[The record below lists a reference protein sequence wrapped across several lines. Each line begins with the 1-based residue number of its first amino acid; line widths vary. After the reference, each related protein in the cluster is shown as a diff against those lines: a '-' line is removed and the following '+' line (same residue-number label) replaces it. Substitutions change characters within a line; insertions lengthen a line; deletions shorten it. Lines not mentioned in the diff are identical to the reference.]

1 MSEIALILINEADG
15 LDQLLLL
22 LPDDFHRIDAGAPVS
37 ELVQRILA
45 LAPISLQLVIIT
57 RPDPSL
63 VLVDLCAKWK
73 INEIRMLDLRFHMTE
88 ARKLLESGTGFAA
101 SEDALANLDHELE
114 GWVAGC
120 GWFRR
125 W

>member
-1 MSEIALILINEADG
+1 MSEFALILINELDG
-15 LDQLLLL
+15 LDLPLPLLL

-37 ELVQRILA
+37 ELLQRILA
-45 LAPISLQLVIIT
+45 LALQLVIIT
-57 RPDPSL
+57 RRDPSF

-73 INEIRMLDLRFHMTE
+73 INEIRMLDLRFHTTE
-88 ARKLLESGTGFAA
+88 GRKLLESGTGFAP